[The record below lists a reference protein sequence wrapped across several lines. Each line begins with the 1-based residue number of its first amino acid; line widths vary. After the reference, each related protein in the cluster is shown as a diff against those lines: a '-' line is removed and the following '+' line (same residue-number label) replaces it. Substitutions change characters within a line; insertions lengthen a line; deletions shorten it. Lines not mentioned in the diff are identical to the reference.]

1 MKTIYISLLILLTI
15 LGANA
20 IEPTK
25 NPTKASLEG
34 KITDRSTGETLPG
47 VSIYFPDLKTGT
59 TSKNDGTFFIAQL
72 PAVKVL
78 VQVSSMGYKLKAATI
93 DLGRIQKIDFALE
106 PAITEISEVV
116 VTGQTGSI
124 EKEKTPSPITTISAS
139 YLKENSS
146 SNIVDALSSVAGISQ
161 ITTGG
166 AISKPV
172 IRGLGYN
179 RVVVINDGIRQEGQQ
194 WGDEHG
200 IEIDGFSVNKA
211 EVLKGPASL
220 AFGSDAMAG
229 VINLM
234 SAPVLPEGTIT
245 GNISGNYQTNNGLIG
260 NSVNFSGNQNGF
272 IWDFR
277 ASEKLAHDYQNRY
290 DGRVFNSRFAEN
302 AYEGTLGINR
312 SWGYSHL
319 ILSAYQL
326 KPGIV
331 EGERDSLTGKF
342 LRTLPTGESV
352 IASTSDLKKY
362 QPENPYQLVNHYK
375 VVSENNF
382 YLGKGNLKATIG
394 FQQNNRKEF
403 ALPETPDQYQL
414 FFQLNSVNYDFQYS
428 FAEKKNLNLTL
439 GWNGMWQQSENKGS
453 EFLVP
458 AYRLFD
464 AGVFVIFRKKYGKL
478 DLLGGIRGDLRHQ
491 NGEPL
496 YLDEEGNVISAG
508 TSGATERFAAFDR
521 TFNGF
526 SASLGG
532 SYQISE
538 EMYAKL
544 NVSKG
549 FRAPNI
555 AELGSNG
562 VHEGTLRYE
571 KGNTN
576 LNPEESFQVDFTTGL
591 NTSHVASELN
601 LFTNSVNN
609 FIFSHK
615 LNDAAGD
622 PVLIYNV
629 PVFLYTSGKAFLYG
643 GEFTLDIHP
652 HPHDW
657 IHFENSLSY
666 VHTELKNQPAGS
678 RYLPF
683 TPPFHWRSDI
693 KTELDNK
700 SKHFK
705 NAYVRFGID
714 WYAAQNN
721 VFSAYDTE
729 TATPG
734 YTLLNMGVGTDFVSG
749 GKTRFSLIVVG
760 QNLADIGYQNHL
772 SRLKYSATNY
782 ATDRMGVFNMGRN
795 FSLKLLIPIS
805 FSEAK

>member
-1 MKTIYISLLILLTI
+1 MKTIYISLLFFLTI
-15 LGANA
+15 LGVNA

-25 NPTKASLEG
+25 SPSKASLEG
-34 KITDRSTGETLPG
+34 KVTDQSTGETLPG

-59 TSKNDGTFFIAQL
+59 ASKNDGTFFITQL
-72 PAVKVL
+72 PAAKVL
-78 VQVSSMGYKLKAATI
+78 VQVSSLGYKLKAETI
-93 DLGRIQKIDFALE
+93 DLGRIQKMDFALE

-124 EKEKTPSPITTISAS
+124 EKQKTPSPITTISAN

-146 SNIVDALSSVAGISQ
+146 SNIMDALSSIAGISQ

-179 RVVVINDGIRQEGQQ
+179 RVVVVNDGIRQEGQQ

-200 IEIDGFSVNKA
+200 IEIDEFSVNKA

-234 SAPVLPEGTIT
+234 SAPILPEGTIT
-245 GNISGNYQTNNGLIG
+245 GNISSNYQTNNGLIG
-260 NSVNFSGNQNGF
+260 NSVNFSGNKNSF

-277 ASEKLAHDYQNRY
+277 ASEKIARDYQNRY

-302 AYEGTLGINR
+302 AFEGTLGINR

-319 ILSAYQL
+319 ILSAYRL

-331 EGERDSLTGKF
+331 EGERDSITGKF
-342 LRTLPTGESV
+342 LRTLTTGESV
-352 IASTSDLKKY
+352 IAGSSDLKKY
-362 QPENPYQLVNHYK
+362 QPENPYQLINHYK

-382 YLGKGNLKATIG
+382 YLGNGNLKATIG

-403 ALPETPDQYQL
+403 AEPEAPDQYQL
-414 FFQLNSVNYDFQYS
+414 FFKLNSLNYDFQYS
-428 FAEKKNLNLTL
+428 IAEKNNLNLTM
-439 GWNGMWQQSENKGS
+439 GWNGMWQQSENNGS

-458 AYRLFD
+458 AYHLFD
-464 AGVFVIFRKKYGKL
+464 AGIFVIFRKNFGKL
-478 DLLGGIRGDLRHQ
+478 DVLGGIRGDQRRQ
-491 NGEPL
+491 KGEPL
-496 YLDEEGNVISAG
+496 YLNDEENVVPTG
-508 TSGATERFAAFDR
+508 TSGATERFTAFDR

-538 EMYAKL
+538 AMYAKL
-544 NVSKG
+544 NVSRG

-576 LNPEESFQVDFTTGL
+576 LNPEGSFQVDFTTGL
-591 NTSHVASELN
+591 NTNHVASELN

-615 LNDAAGD
+615 LDDAAGNT
-622 PVLIYNV
+622 VLIDNV

-666 VHTELKNQPAGS
+666 VHAELRDQPADAK
-678 RYLPF
+678 YLPF

-693 KTELDNK
+693 KTEFGNN

-729 TATPG
+729 TATPE
-734 YTLLNMGVGTDFVSG
+734 YTLLNMGAGTDFVSG

-760 QNLADIGYQNHL
+760 QNLTDTGYQSHL
-772 SRLKYSATNY
+772 SRLKYSAANY
-782 ATDRMGVFNMGRN
+782 ATGRTGVFNIGRN
-795 FSLKLLIPIS
+795 FSIKLQIPIS